1 MLFTV
6 HRKETEKKSGK
17 LTGYLKFK
25 AVMKLRNGESSC
37 QVSWIHTFFLQE
49 AGAHL
54 IGET

>member
-37 QVSWIHTFFLQE
+37 QVSWIHTLFLQE